1 MNDST
6 NKKPAIKHYADG
18 TASVM
23 RKAVVYTE
31 LRFYKRSDVL
41 YQLTQVFCQRYLPRY
56 GDRTV
61 DQMVQA
67 ARSTKQNIAEGS
79 TDGQTSTETELKLL
93 GIARGS
99 NQELLEDYQDYL
111 KRKGMTEWFGK
122 NERFDRLHRFCQ
134 EHTLWDDYRPLTE
147 RMNDE
152 ELANMAIC
160 LCHQVDKAMTKYL
173 ELKDREFTT
182 EGGLRERMTAARLG
196 QRETQRQIIER
207 QAAEIAALRQE
218 NARLKEM
225 LKEAGQPG
233 QPGQPGHSG

>member
-1 MNDST
+1 MDT
-6 NKKPAIKHYADG
+6 NKRPTIKHYQDG
-18 TASVM
+18 TASVL

-31 LRFYKRSDVL
+31 LRFYQRSDVL
-41 YQLTQVFCQRYLPRY
+41 YQLTQVFCQRFLPRY
-56 GDRTV
+56 SDRTV

-111 KRKGMTEWFGK
+111 KRKGLSEWFGR
-122 NERFDRLHRFCQ
+122 NDRFDRLHQFCRYHSQ
-134 EHTLWDDYRPLTE
+134 WADYQPMMVK
-147 RMNDE
+147 MNDE

-160 LCHQVDKAMTKYL
+160 LCHQVDKALAKYI

-182 EGGLRERMTAARLG
+182 EGGIRERMTAARLG
-196 QRETQRQIIER
+196 QRETQRQTIER
-207 QAAEIAALRQE
+207 LTAEINALRQE
-218 NARLKEM
+218 NARLKQIMAENGI
-225 LKEAGQPG
+225 K
-233 QPGQPGHSG
+233 